1 MTDQTD
7 VPLACFTANCEAG
20 LRALT
25 LMQESRQRFLE
36 LQLDA
41 VRKDIKTLHEA
52 GAQLANAG
60 DFATLATLPATFL
73 RNQAEHYAQ
82 RMQAWMNLAIHNQT
96 AMVEQLR
103 EAGETW
109 QRCQAAA
116 LQQAGSTASLPT
128 QVQAMFEKFSQAA
141 ATLDGT
147 AASTGAATH
156 KRAAH
161 AG

>member
-7 VPLACFTANCEAG
+7 VPLALFTANCEAG
-20 LRALT
+20 LRVLT

-41 VRKDIKTLHEA
+41 VRKDIEILHEA

-60 DFATLATLPATFL
+60 DFSTLSTLPATFL
-73 RNQAEHYAQ
+73 RSQAEHYAQ
-82 RMQAWMNLAIHNQT
+82 RMQAWMSLTIHNQT

-109 QRCQAAA
+109 QRCQAAT
-116 LQQAGSTASLPT
+116 LQQAGSTASLPAP
-128 QVQAMFEKFSQAA
+128 VRDMFEKLSQGA
-141 ATLDGT
+141 ATLN
-147 AASTGAATH
+147 ASASGTGAATQ
-156 KRAAH
+156 KRTIH
-161 AG
+161 TG

>member
-1 MTDQTD
+1 MPDQTD
-7 VPLACFTANCEAG
+7 VPLACFAANCEAG

-25 LMQESRQRFLE
+25 LLQESRQRFLE

-41 VRKDIKTLHEA
+41 VRKDIKTLHDA

-82 RMQAWMNLAIHNQT
+82 RMQAWMSLAIHNQT

-116 LQQAGSTASLPT
+116 LQQAGSTASLSAP
-128 QVQAMFEKFSQAA
+128 VQGMFEKFSQAA
-141 ATLDGT
+141 ALNGT
-147 AASTGAATH
+147 AASTGAATQ
-156 KRAAH
+156 KRAIH

>member
-7 VPLACFTANCEAG
+7 IPLAFFTANCEAG

-41 VRKDIKTLHEA
+41 VRKDIKTLHDA

-60 DFATLATLPATFL
+60 DFATLATLPATFAQ
-73 RNQAEHYAQ
+73 NQAEHYAQ

-96 AMVEQLR
+96 AMVEQMR
-103 EAGETW
+103 EAAETW
-109 QRCQAAA
+109 QRCQAAT
-116 LQQAGSTASLPT
+116 LQQAGSTASLPAP
-128 QVQAMFEKFSQAA
+128 VQEMFEKFSQAA
-141 ATLDGT
+141 AMLNGT
-147 AASTGAATH
+147 AGGTGAATR
-156 KRAAH
+156 KRTMPA
-161 AG
+161 